1 MRYLGIDFGEKKVGL
16 ALGDNETKLA
26 TPLEVIPGGDDLAG
40 RIAELV
46 RAEGIDEIVI
56 GVPGEA
62 GDFHD
67 GTQAKKVRGFIEE
80 LKGMIEAPIYTVD
93 EQFTT
98 AESRRLEE
106 EYGATAPEDA
116 LAAMLILQSYFDGS

>member
-1 MRYLGIDFGEKKVGL
+1 MRYLGVDFGEKKVGL

-26 TPLEVIPGGDDLAG
+26 TPLEVIPGGDDLAK
-40 RIAELV
+40 RIIDLV
-46 RAEGIDEIVI
+46 REEGIDELVI

-67 GTQAKKVRGFIEE
+67 DSQAKRVRGFIEE
-80 LKGMIEAPIYTVD
+80 LKGMSNMPIHTVD

-98 AESRRLEE
+98 AESRRLVE

-116 LAAMLILQSYFDGS
+116 LAAMLILQSYLDES